1 MKSPHGSILAFALAT
16 LCLAFSSAALSAE
29 DAPSDPIAEQLFPPE
44 LAMKFSREIDL
55 GDAQRTAIKEAVKK
69 AQGSF
74 LDAQFDMAAESGK
87 MVRLLQANPVDSKAV
102 LAQLDRILALEA
114 TVKRAQITLLVEIKN
129 LLTPPQQAKLREL
142 RRSAS

>member
-1 MKSPHGSILAFALAT
+1 MKRHSPRIFYFAFAAIYVALGA
-16 LCLAFSSAALSAE
+16 AALRAQE
-29 DAPSDPIAEQLFPPE
+29 PGSDPIAEQLFPPE

-87 MVRLLQANPVDSKAV
+87 MVRLLQANPVDQKAV
-102 LAQLDRILALEA
+102 LAQLDRVLALEA
-114 TVKRAQITLLVEIKN
+114 TVKRAQIVLLIEIKN
-129 LLTPPQQAKLREL
+129 LLTPAQQAKLREL
-142 RRSAS
+142 RRSGS